1 MSIFSKIGDFASNF
15 AGAIGGIASGF
26 LNYKGQNSANQA
38 NRDIA
43 AQTNAA
49 NAQINAANNQFNAAQ
64 SAQQMAFQERM
75 SNTSF
80 QRGIADMKAAGLN
93 PILAATQGGA
103 SSPSGSSASGTAV
116 GAVTG
121 APMQNSWSRAS
132 EAFNSAIQAR
142 MSVAQLKQVQELTRK
157 TMSDIDLNNVVKLNS
172 LADTS
177 LKENNAKVAKAN
189 ADVIRSTLPGLRTE
203 AHIDETKFG
212 KFLRAAGRLNPFG
225 HSAANVLKAIK

>member
-1 MSIFSKIGDFASNF
+1 MSFLSDIGDFFTGGIGSAI
-15 AGAIGGIASGF
+15 GAIGSGF
-26 LNYKGQNSANQA
+26 FNYKGQQSANQA

-43 AQTNAA
+43 NSTNAA
-49 NAQINAANNQFNAAQ
+49 NLNQARE
-64 SAQQMAFQERM
+64 QMQFQERM

-80 QRGIADMKAAGLN
+80 QRGVADMKAAGLN

-103 SSPSGSSASGTAV
+103 STPPGAAM

-121 APMQNSWSRAS
+121 APMQNTMSRAT

-142 MSVAQLKQVQELTRK
+142 MSRAQLDQVREQTRK
-157 TMSDIDLNNVVKLNS
+157 TMSDIDLNNVLKINS

-189 ADVIRSTLPGLRTE
+189 ADAIRSTLPGLRTE
-203 AHIDETKFG
+203 SKIDESTYG
-212 KFLRAAGRLNPFG
+212 KLLRAAGRLNPFG
-225 HSAANVLKAIK
+225 HSAASVLKAIK